1 MINVRKLIHSKV
13 GQYIISI
20 LLGLGLATLFRKV
33 CKKRSC
39 LVFKGAPLRKIKNQI
54 FKYKNKCY
62 KFTPEI
68 TKCSGKYKTVYFA

>member
-1 MINVRKLIHSKV
+1 MYIRRLINGAFGR
-13 GQYIISI
+13 GIISI

-39 LVFKGAPLRKIKNQI
+39 LVFKGAPLRKIKNQV

>member
-1 MINVRKLIHSKV
+1 MINLKKLIHSKV

-39 LVFKGAPLRKIKNQI
+39 IVFKGAPLRKIKNQVLR
-54 FKYKNKCY
+54 YKSKCY

-68 TKCSGKYKTVYFA
+68 TKCSGNYKTVYFA

>member
-1 MINVRKLIHSKV
+1 MFVRRLIYSKFGKV
-13 GQYIISI
+13 VISI